1 MFQNSRQPFL
11 KRVLMKI
18 RHIFGSVAV
27 LSENLRKELL
37 VLALLLGLLAVE
49 LALLLLVFRVLLGL
63 GFLSLLLGDLLL
75 VFGFSL
81 RELLLLV
88 VAGLLNLLGLFDLLV
103 SLLHQLAEDAV
114 FVDSD
119 GLSHCKNQSDE
130 LHFY

>member
-1 MFQNSRQPFL
+1 ML
-11 KRVLMKI
+11 
-18 RHIFGSVAV
+18 GSVAV
-27 LSENLRKELL
+27 FSEDLRKELL

-63 GFLSLLLGDLLL
+63 GFLGLLLGDLLV

-88 VAGLLNLLGLFDLLV
+88 VAGFLNFLGRLDLLV

>member
-1 MFQNSRQPFL
+1 MILSGY
-11 KRVLMKI
+11 I
-18 RHIFGSVAV
+18 SHILGSVAV
-27 LSENLRKELL
+27 FSEDLRKELL
-37 VLALLLGLLAVE
+37 VLALLLSLLAVE

-63 GFLSLLLGDLLL
+63 GFLGLLLGDLLV

-88 VAGLLNLLGLFDLLV
+88 VAGFLNFLGRLDLLV